1 MGWDVEIR
9 IDSMDEQRIDGVDR
23 NCVSFNLSI
32 GSAITSI
39 NLIPSI
45 LPSFVPLHTTITSSF
60 HSLSFL
66 PFPPKVIMLGPTR

>member
-9 IDSMDEQRIDGVDR
+9 IDSMDEQRIDVVDR

-45 LPSFVPLHTTITSSF
+45 LPSFLRSSSHNYNLF
-60 HSLSFL
+60 I
-66 PFPPKVIMLGPTR
+66 PFPLLPSVSSKK